1 MFVNKIS
8 TQNYIFIEPL
18 YDAEGV
24 HSLFAQ
30 YFDRQIYYTFYGKLT
45 SSGAEA
51 WVNLLLMNFVR
62 SLTDRNFLKVFL
74 RDAGN
79 VGAGI
84 IQGCGDG
91 TSNLGSN
98 VRSIWF

>member
-8 TQNYIFIEPL
+8 TQDYVFVEPL
-18 YDAEGV
+18 YYAKGV
-24 HSLFAQ
+24 YSLFAQ
-30 YFDRQIYYTFYGKLT
+30 YFDRQIHYAFYGKLT

-51 WVNLLLMNFVR
+51 WVDSLLMNFVR
-62 SLTDRNFLKVFL
+62 SLIDRNFSKVFL

-84 IQGCGDG
+84 IQGCGNG
-91 TSNLGSN
+91 ASNLGSN
-98 VRSIWF
+98 VRSIWL